1 MGAKQS
7 AEVTEA
13 LRLID
18 QEGKTPAEAARLA
31 KCTKGR
37 LSQILKER
45 REKGDKK
52 NAAKPA

>member
-18 QEGKTPAEAARLA
+18 TEGKSPAEAARLA

-37 LSQILKER
+37 LSQILKTR
-45 REKGDKK
+45 REAEKK
-52 NAAKPA
+52 NAAKTA